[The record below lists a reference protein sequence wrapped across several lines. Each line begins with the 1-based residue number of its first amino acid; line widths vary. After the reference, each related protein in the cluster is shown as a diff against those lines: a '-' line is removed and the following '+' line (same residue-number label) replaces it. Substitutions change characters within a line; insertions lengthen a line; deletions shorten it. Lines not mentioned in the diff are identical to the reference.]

1 MNALSDG
8 PLLLM
13 SGGPVRVSVVIPTL
27 NEARNLPYVFSRLPD
42 GLHQVIIVDGHSAD
56 GTREEARRLRPDV
69 EILEQRGH
77 GKGDALKTGF
87 EACTGDVIVML
98 DADGS
103 NDPREIPR
111 FVAAL
116 CGGADFVKGSRYAQ
130 NGGSSDLTTVR
141 RLGNSFLSWLVNS
154 LYGTN
159 FSDLCYGYN
168 AFWRRCLPYIHL
180 DARGFEVE
188 TLINIR
194 IARAGLVIQEVP
206 SFERPRL
213 DGTSNLS
220 AVRDGMMILRTIVLE
235 RLRVSQRRTL
245 ASIAK
250 PRLQALTALVQAAR
264 RS

>member
-1 MNALSDG
+1 MNALSEG
-8 PLLLM
+8 PPLLM
-13 SGGPVRVSVVIPTL
+13 SGGLVRVSVVIPTL
-27 NEARNLPYVFSRLPD
+27 NEARNLPYVFSRLPE

-87 EACTGDVIVML
+87 DACTGDVIVML

-159 FSDLCYGYN
+159 YSDLCYGYN
-168 AFWRRCLPYIHL
+168 AFWAGCLPYIRV
-180 DARGFEVE
+180 DCEGFEVE
-188 TLINIR
+188 TLINVR
-194 IARAGLVIQEVP
+194 IAKAGLIVHEVP
-206 SFERPRL
+206 SNESPRVHGQSNL
-213 DGTSNLS
+213 RACRDGTR
-220 AVRDGMMILRTIVLE
+220 VLRTIAAE
-235 RLRVSQRRTL
+235 RLSVASQRSILHRL
-245 ASIAK
+245 AY
-250 PRLQALTALVQAAR
+250 RALAR
-264 RS
+264 